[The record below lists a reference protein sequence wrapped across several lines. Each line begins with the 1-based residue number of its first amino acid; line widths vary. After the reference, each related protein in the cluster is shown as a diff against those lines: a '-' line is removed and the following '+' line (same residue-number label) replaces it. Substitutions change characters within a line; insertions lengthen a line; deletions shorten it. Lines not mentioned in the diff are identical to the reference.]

1 MTYDKFK
8 FAQAARTGNINYITE
23 FLNSADAETKKEA
36 LAEAVRCNDL
46 AIVKTLL
53 EGGADPNCKDKFRRP
68 VLLKAVLGKNIDLV
82 KTLIEAGADVNCQD
96 AFKRPV
102 LFAAIENADV
112 ESVKELLSSPKIN
125 KNYKDVWGRTALD
138 VAVSV
143 KAPDAIMDMLTDK
156 TDICAGKAENAE
168 NTKPPQTP
176 KNPQSPK
183 HPKKYFIEKAQE
195 GDIQYVKEHLS
206 DVPLDIRKLAFV
218 YTPSVEIAEL
228 LLSSGVWVDA
238 QDAGS
243 RAESVWRETWSYT
256 ALTEACK
263 NNNTKKALWLIDKGA
278 DVNIPHIH
286 TELVAGMANVDDE
299 DNFSPLMLAVENDN
313 FLLASRLAESG
324 ADINYKG
331 HRGAKNV
338 FHDKPETAMDI
349 ALRVGNAEIIDLLS
363 RAGAPQK
370 EKPVIDEAFFNA
382 AVQGNIDYVKA
393 NCHKTSEQ
401 TLNAALVYA
410 SDIKILDL
418 LFFAGANVDAEY
430 SPGSGLM
437 FDNVVY
443 YHCWTPLLQAC
454 STGNCAKAAWLLQ
467 RTADPNIPI
476 IYRNENGA
484 KYKGGGESA
493 LMFAASLCS
502 MEMVKL
508 LLEAGADPNY
518 KNFQGVD
525 TCSWALKA
533 EDGFPETPIYNLI
546 REYADRTPYIL

>member
-1 MTYDKFK
+1 MTCDKFK
-8 FAQAARTGNINYITE
+8 FTQAARTGNIDYITE
-23 FLNSADAETKKEA
+23 FLNSADAETKEEA
-36 LAEAVRCNDL
+36 LAEAVRFNDS
-46 AIVKTLL
+46 AIVKKLL

-68 VLLKAVLGKNIDLV
+68 VLLKAVLGKNINLV
-82 KTLIEAGADVNCQD
+82 KTLIKAGADVNCQD

-102 LFAAIENADV
+102 LFAAIESSDV
-112 ESVKELLSSPKIN
+112 ESVKELISSPKIN

-143 KAPDAIMDMLTDK
+143 KALDAIMYMLTDK
-156 TDICAGKAENAE
+156 TDICTNKAENAE
-168 NTKPPQTP
+168 NTKAPQTP

-183 HPKKYFIEKAQE
+183 HPKKYFIEKAQA

-228 LLSSGVWVDA
+228 LLSSGVWVDT

-299 DNFSPLMLAVENDN
+299 DNFSPLMLAVENNN
-313 FLLASRLAESG
+313 FLLVSRLAESG

-338 FHDKPETAMDI
+338 LHDKPETAIDTAFQI
-349 ALRVGNAEIIDLLS
+349 GNAEIIDLLI
-363 RAGAPQK
+363 RFGAPKK
-370 EKPVIDEAFFNA
+370 EKPVIDKEFLNA
-382 AVQGNIDYVKA
+382 AVQGNIDYIKEHSA
-393 NCHKTSEQ
+393 EASGQ
-401 TLNAALVYA
+401 TINAAFVYA
-410 SDIKILDL
+410 SDINILEL
-418 LFFAGANVDAEY
+418 LFQAGANVDAEY

-467 RTADPNIPI
+467 RTAAPNIPI

-484 KYKGGGESA
+484 AYKKGGESA

-502 MEMVKL
+502 METVKL

-518 KNFQGVD
+518 KNFQGIDACGRAVR
-525 TCSWALKA
+525 A
-533 EDGFPETPIYNLI
+533 EDGNPETPIYNLI
-546 REYADRTPYIL
+546 REYADRMRYIL

>member
-8 FAQAARTGNINYITE
+8 FTQAARSGNIDYITE

-36 LAEAVRCNDL
+36 LAEAVECNDS
-46 AIVKTLL
+46 AIVKKLL

-68 VLLKAVLGKNIDLV
+68 VLLKAVLGKHIDLV

-102 LFAAIENADV
+102 LFAAIESSDV

-125 KNYKDVWGRTALD
+125 KNYKDVWGRTALA
-138 VAVSV
+138 VALSANVPS
-143 KAPDAIMDMLTDK
+143 KIIELLSDK
-156 TDICAGKAENAE
+156 TEAGEAKKIQMPKQSKEDFIKKA
-168 NTKPPQTP
+168 K
-176 KNPQSPK
+176 S
-183 HPKKYFIEKAQE
+183 
-195 GDIQYVKEHLS
+195 GDFQYIKEHFG
-206 DVPLDIRKLAFV
+206 DVSLEARKSAFV
-218 YTPSVEIAEL
+218 HTPSVEIAER

-243 RAESVWRETWSYT
+243 RAQSVWRETWSYT
-256 ALTEACK
+256 ALGEACK
-263 NNNTKKALWLIDKGA
+263 NNNTEKALWLIAAGA

-286 TELVAGMANVDDE
+286 TELVAGMANIDDE
-299 DNFSPLMLAVENDN
+299 DNFSPLMFAVENN
-313 FLLASRLAESG
+313 NAYLAARLIEAG

-349 ALRVGNAEIIDLLS
+349 ALRVGNEEIIDLLS

-418 LFFAGANVDAEY
+418 LFFAGANLNAEY
-430 SPGSGLM
+430 ALGNSVK
-437 FDNVVY
+437 FDDGEY
-443 YHCWTPLLQAC
+443 YSCWTPLLQAC
-454 STGNCAKAAWLLQ
+454 AAGNYQKAAWLLQ

-484 KYKGGGESA
+484 KYKQGGESA

-546 REYADRTPYIL
+546 KEYAERRS

>member
-1 MTYDKFK
+1 MTYNKFK
-8 FAQAARTGNINYITE
+8 FTQAARSGNIDYITE

-36 LAEAVRCNDL
+36 LAEAVGRNDSS
-46 AIVKTLL
+46 IVKKLL

-68 VLLKAVLGKNIDLV
+68 VLLKAVLGKHIDLV
-82 KTLIEAGADVNCQD
+82 KTLIKAGADVNCQD

-102 LFAAIENADV
+102 LFAAIESSDV

-138 VAVSV
+138 IAVSV
-143 KAPDAIMDMLTDK
+143 KAPNAIIDMLTDT

-168 NTKPPQTP
+168 NTKAPQTP

-228 LLSSGVWVDA
+228 LLASGVWVDA

-286 TELVAGMANVDDE
+286 TELVAGMANVNDE
-299 DNFSPLMLAVENDN
+299 DNFSPLMLAVENNN
-313 FLLASRLAESG
+313 FLLAGRLAESG

-331 HRGAKNV
+331 HRGTKNV
-338 FHDKPETAMDI
+338 LRDKPETANDI
-349 ALRVGNAEIIDLLS
+349 AFKIGNAEIIDLLI
-363 RAGAPQK
+363 RFGAPKK
-370 EKPVIDEAFFNA
+370 EKPVIDKEFLNA
-382 AVQGNIDYVKA
+382 AVQGNIDYIKEHLA
-393 NCHKTSEQ
+393 EASGQ
-401 TLNAALVYA
+401 TVNAACVYA
-410 SDIKILDL
+410 SDINILDL
-418 LFFAGANVDAEY
+418 LFWSGANIDAEY
-430 SPGSGLM
+430 SPGSNLM

-454 STGNCAKAAWLLQ
+454 ATGNYAKAAWLLQ

-484 KYKGGGESA
+484 KYKKGGESA

-525 TCSWALKA
+525 MCSWALKA

-546 REYADRTPYIL
+546 KEYAERRS